1 MQRYNVWA
9 LSVDE
14 DDDGDW
20 VKFEEALKKEK
31 ILYRLARLARNTDG
45 IHPSSLGP
53 MIGECLLELRLIDG
67 EKYDRECIQPKSTE
81 ELV

>member
-1 MQRYNVWA
+1 MDYHKPSEHQR
-9 LSVDE
+9 
-14 DDDGDW
+14 
-20 VKFEEALKKEK
+20 EALLTKEK

-67 EKYDRECIQPKSTE
+67 EKYNRECIQPKCSE
-81 ELV
+81 VLV